1 MRIAVLDDY
10 QGVALTSADW
20 SAVQARAEVVVFRE
34 LIEPAE
40 LAVRLQSFDVVTLM
54 RERTPMPGSLIAAL
68 PNLKLIITT
77 GMRNASVDVEA
88 AAARGI
94 PVSGTQSLTNGAPEA
109 AWALILALA
118 RGVVAE
124 DRSVREGGWQLEV
137 GSSLSGRTL
146 GILGL
151 GRLGQMMATVGKAF
165 GMPLLAWSQNLT
177 AEKAAEHGAE
187 LASSLGDLMA
197 RSDYLTIHLILSART
212 QGLIGARELGLMKPT
227 AYLINTSRGPIVD
240 EAALLAALAA
250 GTIGGAGLDVYD
262 QEPLPR
268 DHPLRKAPRTVLL
281 PHIGYVTQENYA
293 LFYSQIVEDILA
305 FLEGRPIRPVSP
317 AA

>member
-20 SAVQARAEVVVFRE
+20 SAVQAKAEVVVFRD
-34 LIEPAE
+34 LINAE
-40 LAVRLQSFDVVTLM
+40 DLAARLAPFDVVVLM
-54 RERTPMPGSLIAAL
+54 RERTPMPAALIEAL

-77 GMRNASVDVEA
+77 GMRNASVDGA
-88 AAARGI
+88 AATARGI
-94 PVSGTQSLTNGAPEA
+94 VVSGTQSLTNGAPEA

-118 RGVVAE
+118 RGVIAE
-124 DRSVREGGWQLEV
+124 DRSVRQGGWQLEV

-146 GILGL
+146 GVLGL

-165 GMPLLAWSQNLT
+165 GMNLLAWSQNLT
-177 AEKAAEHGAE
+177 ADKAAEHGAE

-197 RSDYLTIHLILSART
+197 RCDYLTIHLILSART
-212 QGLIGARELGLMKPT
+212 TGLIGTKELAAMKPT
-227 AYLINTSRGPIVD
+227 AFLINTSRGPIVD
-240 EAALLAALAA
+240 EAALLAALKA

-262 QEPLPR
+262 QEPLPT
-268 DHPLRKAPRTVLL
+268 DHPLRSAPRTVLL

-305 FLEGRPIRPVSP
+305 FIDGKPIRPVAP